1 MYLLNQR
8 RPALNLS
15 NSLEITNRSCAG
27 CIADWSTP
35 CVDGNAIMGEGRHF
49 EGAHAP
55 VGRRWRRPAYI
66 APAKCF
72 MLTHLRSA
80 TCPGT
85 CEVQYASAPAKCNAI
100 RRSAWRTCAC
110 SKISARTCECNGKSS
125 AVAPASAASLYD
137 NLGDL
142 DDRFELIAY
151 LCTEPRR

>member
-1 MYLLNQR
+1 MNQR

>member
-1 MYLLNQR
+1 MNQR
-8 RPALNLS
+8 RPVLNLS

>member
-1 MYLLNQR
+1 MNQR

-125 AVAPASAASLYD
+125 AVTPASAASLCD

>member
-1 MYLLNQR
+1 MNQR

-125 AVAPASAASLYD
+125 AVAPASAASLYGD
-137 NLGDL
+137 LGDL